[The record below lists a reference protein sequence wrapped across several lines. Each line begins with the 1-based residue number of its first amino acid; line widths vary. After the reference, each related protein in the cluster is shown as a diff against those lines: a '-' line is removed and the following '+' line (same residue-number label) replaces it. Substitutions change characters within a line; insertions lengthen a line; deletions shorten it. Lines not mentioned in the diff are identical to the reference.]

1 MKSSNSGKTNK
12 IDLIVEKLD
21 NCGYKRPQTIQD
33 LIDNRDIMFKII
45 SDILDDEMEKTDA
58 L

>member
-1 MKSSNSGKTNK
+1 MKSSNNGKKNK
-12 IDLIVEKLD
+12 VDLIVEKLD
-21 NCGYKRPQTIQD
+21 NCGYKRPQSIQD

-45 SDILDDEMEKTDA
+45 SDLLDDEMEKHDV